1 MQYLVTMFI
10 SSVFDWKYPF
20 WAILVQKLKTV
31 CSKWNLTGRLIRV
44 CRIQWFIL
52 SVHFE
57 QIKWT
62 IEFCILESSSALDQ
76 KYSFWE
82 NPLLLLLSWSMVLI
96 LFEYEEFNRDA
107 YFFCFRQEV
116 SFLGNFFEK
125 VKIICLT
132 WNLESREI
140 GMCRI
145 WWWFS
150 FFFFFFIFRP
160 DFQFLSQ
167 KNYLAFWWYLINL
180 PAVFSQ
186 RLQTS
191 TFSYCF

>member
-44 CRIQWFIL
+44 CRIQCSFYLFIL
-52 SVHFE
+52 SV
-57 QIKWT
+57 
-62 IEFCILESSSALDQ
+62 LGQ
-76 KYSFWE
+76 KYSFCE
-82 NPLLLLLSWSMVLI
+82 NSLLLLLSWSMVLI
-96 LFEYEEFNRDA
+96 LFEYEELNRDA

-116 SFLGNFFEK
+116 SFLGNFFQK

-140 GMCRI
+140 GICRI

-150 FFFFFFIFRP
+150 CNFHVIFIFVP
-160 DFQFLSQ
+160 KKLFDILVILDKSPSSFL
-167 KNYLAFWWYLINL
+167 AETFLI
-180 PAVFSQ
+180 
-186 RLQTS
+186 TS